1 MNNGAYGYSL
11 QESPIS
17 YLGMVLI
24 VGWISFFFALKSGN
38 TFCIPL
44 MSSKVPSHSNRA
56 QWDDMAAVPVHES
69 SLLCSM

>member
-1 MNNGAYGYSL
+1 MEPMGLARKSHILLRYGIDCRL
-11 QESPIS
+11 DI
-17 YLGMVLI
+17 
-24 VGWISFFFALKSGN
+24 FFFALKSGN